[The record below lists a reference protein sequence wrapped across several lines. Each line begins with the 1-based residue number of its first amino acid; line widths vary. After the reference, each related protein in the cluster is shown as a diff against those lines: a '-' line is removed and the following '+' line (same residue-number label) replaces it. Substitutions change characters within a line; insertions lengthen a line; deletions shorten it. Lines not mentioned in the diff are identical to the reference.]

1 MNYWKQFA
9 EMLELEL
16 EEEFSLI
23 KSDGTKVNDDF
34 YKISRDGLFYKKRKN
49 DVWLSEPSTTLS
61 SLLQGSYKA
70 VPLPWKP
77 KDGEHYWYCSVTRE
91 PVAVAMIWT
100 GISGDLCK
108 WKCGNCFRTERE
120 AETKGKEIMKQILEE
135 FKEE

>member
-9 EMLELEL
+9 EMLGLEL

-61 SLLQGSYKA
+61 SLLQGSYK
-70 VPLPWKP
+70 VVHKPWKL
-77 KDGEHYWYCSVTRE
+77 KVGEKYSYYSVSLNRATTRK
-91 PVAVAMIWT
+91 WCN
-100 GISGDLCK
+100 GNYDLLL
-108 WKCGNCFRTERE
+108 WKFGNCFKTEKDANE
-120 AETKGKEIMKQILEE
+120 KGKEVMEAIRKEYEE
-135 FKEE
+135 A